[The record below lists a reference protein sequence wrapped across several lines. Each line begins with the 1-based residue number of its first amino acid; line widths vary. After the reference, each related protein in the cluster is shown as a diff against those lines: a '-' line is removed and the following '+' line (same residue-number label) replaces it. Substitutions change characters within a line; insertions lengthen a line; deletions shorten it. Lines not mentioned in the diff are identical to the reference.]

1 MVYSILIDS
10 SCRVFS
16 WKTNCLWPKTNI
28 EMDYTKEKA
37 AGDPLEPLQS
47 MLICRGPFLLRSRI
61 EAFIFRCLSDRH
73 LNIDRRGCRGFSVVT
88 SSVFR
93 FILSLQIQSP
103 IGISLFTHWYICQ
116 IYVQSLVLGWEP
128 MFSNGHPWVGIQY
141 THYEDSIAHFAG
153 VRPWHQF

>member
-1 MVYSILIDS
+1 
-10 SCRVFS
+10 
-16 WKTNCLWPKTNI
+16 
-28 EMDYTKEKA
+28 MDYTKEKA

-73 LNIDRRGCRGFSVVT
+73 LNIDRRGCRGFGVVT

-93 FILSLQIQSP
+93 FILSLQIQFP

-128 MFSNGHPWVGIQY
+128 MFSNGHP
-141 THYEDSIAHFAG
+141 
-153 VRPWHQF
+153 